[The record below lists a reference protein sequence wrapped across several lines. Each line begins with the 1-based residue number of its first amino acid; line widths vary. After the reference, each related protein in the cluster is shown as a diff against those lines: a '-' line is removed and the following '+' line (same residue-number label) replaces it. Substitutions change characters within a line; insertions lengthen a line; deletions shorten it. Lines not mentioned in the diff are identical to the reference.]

1 MKLDILK
8 GHWVDMLFE
17 GRNKSYGAYVLRK
30 ESPKTT
36 MLAWI
41 IGAYLFTGLLAL
53 PLINW
58 DGDKET
64 VEEEVTLV
72 DMTKLNTPPP
82 VEKPKPVVPE
92 APPPPPAPKVSEV
105 KFVKPKV
112 VERTQV
118 VEEIKTV
125 EELKGANVGSQ
136 DLKGRED
143 GKIAQD
149 EAPSG
154 IGEPTSAAAVVE
166 DNTVY

>member
-17 GRNKSYGAYVLRK
+17 GRNKKYGAYVLRK
-30 ESPKTT
+30 ESPRTT
-36 MLAWI
+36 MVAWL
-41 IGAYLFTGLLAL
+41 IGASLFAGLLAL

-58 DGDKET
+58 KGEKET

-72 DMTKLNTPPP
+72 NMTDIKAPPKEAP
-82 VEKPKPVVPE
+82 PKPVVPE

-105 KFVKPKV
+105 KFVKPKI

-125 EELKGANVGSQ
+125 EELKGSNVGSQ

-154 IGEPTSAAAVVE
+154 IGEPTAAAAVV
-166 DNTVY
+166 DDQTVY

>member
-17 GRNKSYGAYVLRK
+17 GRNKKYGAYVLRK

-36 MLAWI
+36 MLAWL
-41 IGAYLFTGLLAL
+41 IGASLFTGLLAL

-58 DGDKET
+58 KGEEEKT
-64 VEEEVTLV
+64 EEEVTLV
-72 DMTKLNTPPP
+72 DMSKLNAPPP
-82 VEKPKPVVPE
+82 VDKPKPVIPE

-112 VERTQV
+112 VEKEQV
-118 VEEIKTV
+118 VEEIAKV
-125 EELKGANVGSQ
+125 EDLRDKNVGAK
-136 DLKGRED
+136 DVKGRED

-149 EAPSG
+149 EIISG
-154 IGEPTSAAAVVE
+154 EGPP
-166 DNTVY
+166 